1 MLVRLVLVALLT
13 GLPLTAR
20 GALSYRTVA
29 LSGTQAP
36 GTPAG
41 AMWNSFSSPMMSA
54 AGGTAFFASLQPT
67 GGGVTSTNNAG
78 IWSEASGALALVA
91 RVGGGPTPSNGQTVF
106 DSLRNLVANASG
118 RIALV
123 APLRHTGSIN
133 DANDSGLFLQ
143 GSAGVSPV
151 AREGG
156 QAPALLA
163 GTQFD
168 DLSFAT
174 PVINASG
181 RVAFAATLK
190 SNLGDV
196 DSSNDQS
203 LWSDRTGALALVLRE
218 GYQAPGTPAGAFFRH
233 FGAPVLNAS
242 DRMAFVATLQTVGG
256 GVTEANAQ
264 GIWTEGSGAL
274 SLLARRGNAAPGATS
289 LNLFRDF
296 GQPAMNA
303 AGRVVF
309 PASVRFTSGGIS
321 NGLDSGIWSD
331 RTGSLALVA
340 RAASQAPGTPVGAI
354 FGTFFGP
361 GANVRPVINA
371 SGRTAFS
378 ASLRMSGG
386 GVTETNNSGIWS
398 DGSGT
403 LALVARE
410 GSQAPGTPA
419 GSRFGDFA
427 GWAPVINSSG
437 RIAFFASLQPNDASV
452 NAGNDAGIW
461 AENQQGVLTL
471 VAREGDLFQVAP
483 GDLRTLASLSFGE
496 MFRRDERRTI
506 TFTDDFKLAFAATFT
521 DGSSGVFTATL
532 AVPEPAAIQ
541 ILLAAFLA
549 AVIGGRRN
557 GRVLRTRR

>member
-1 MLVRLVLVALLT
+1 MLVRLVLLALLT

-91 RVGGGPTPSNGQTVF
+91 RVGGGPTPSNGQTAF
-106 DSLRNLVANASG
+106 DSLRNIVANASG

-203 LWSDRTGALALVLRE
+203 L
-218 GYQAPGTPAGAFFRH
+218 
-233 FGAPVLNAS
+233 
-242 DRMAFVATLQTVGG
+242 
-256 GVTEANAQ
+256 
-264 GIWTEGSGAL
+264 
-274 SLLARRGNAAPGATS
+274 
-289 LNLFRDF
+289 
-296 GQPAMNA
+296 
-303 AGRVVF
+303 
-309 PASVRFTSGGIS
+309 
-321 NGLDSGIWSD
+321 
-331 RTGSLALVA
+331 
-340 RAASQAPGTPVGAI
+340 
-354 FGTFFGP
+354 
-361 GANVRPVINA
+361 
-371 SGRTAFS
+371 
-378 ASLRMSGG
+378 
-386 GVTETNNSGIWS
+386 
-398 DGSGT
+398 
-403 LALVARE
+403 
-410 GSQAPGTPA
+410 
-419 GSRFGDFA
+419 
-427 GWAPVINSSG
+427 
-437 RIAFFASLQPNDASV
+437 
-452 NAGNDAGIW
+452 
-461 AENQQGVLTL
+461 
-471 VAREGDLFQVAP
+471 
-483 GDLRTLASLSFGE
+483 
-496 MFRRDERRTI
+496 
-506 TFTDDFKLAFAATFT
+506 
-521 DGSSGVFTATL
+521 
-532 AVPEPAAIQ
+532 
-541 ILLAAFLA
+541 
-549 AVIGGRRN
+549 
-557 GRVLRTRR
+557 